1 MVKTQE
7 HHNPTTQRI
16 ALLDSLRG
24 FALCAICFMNIEL
37 FTRPLTDIQ
46 DGISQN
52 LTGLN
57 WFADAFI
64 YVFLHGKGWAMFT
77 LLFGVSYGM
86 LGHNRTR
93 WIRRVTML
101 LGIGLIH
108 AIAIWS
114 GDILVTYAVA
124 GFALALLPQLN
135 DKKTALLGVILA
147 TLPLLITLAKGVAA
161 ANEPTTHDPSDTLNL
176 AQRASEIAAYSQ
188 GTWAQATHMR
198 WEELK
203 GHDSGW
209 WLFIPVVMG
218 MVLIGKAI
226 YQSGVITAQAGTAR
240 LRRWLLIGAG
250 STGAAVM
257 IASLVT
263 DPNPQLVAQAV
274 PGTAVLAAMLQIA
287 AAPLLG
293 IALLCGLVE
302 AHEAWPAARRA
313 MQPLAS
319 LGRLSLSVYLAQS
332 VIGTTLFYGY
342 GFGLWGHV
350 GRAGQA
356 LLCVLVLAI
365 QLRVARWYV
374 ERFAYGPVEW
384 VWRWGTNG
392 TMPMF
397 RLLQHSNTSSITRTA
412 TEAL

>member
-1 MVKTQE
+1 MVETLKHHTQA
-7 HHNPTTQRI
+7 TQRI

-37 FTRPLTDIQ
+37 FTRPLTDLQ
-46 DGISQN
+46 DGITQN

-64 YVFLHGKGWAMFT
+64 YVFMHGKGWAMFT

-86 LGHNRTR
+86 LGHNRIR

-124 GFALALLPQLN
+124 GFALAFLPQLN
-135 DKKTALLGVILA
+135 DKKSALLGVILA

-161 ANEPTTHDPSDTLNL
+161 ANETTIHDPSDTLNL
-176 AQRASEIAAYSQ
+176 AQRAHEIAAYSQ
-188 GTWAQATHMR
+188 GTWAQASHLL
-198 WEELK
+198 WEELNA
-203 GHDSGW
+203 HDSGW

-218 MVLIGKAI
+218 MVLIGKAL
-226 YQSGVITAQAGTAR
+226 YQRGVITAQAGTAR

-250 STGAAVM
+250 TTGAAVM
-257 IASLVT
+257 TASLVI
-263 DPNPQLVAQAV
+263 DPNPQLVAYAV
-274 PGTAVLAAMLQIA
+274 PGKVVLAAMLQIA

-302 AHEAWPAARRA
+302 AHETLPAAKRA

-319 LGRLSLSVYLAQS
+319 LGRLSLTVYLVQS
-332 VIGTTLFYGY
+332 LIGTTLFYGY

-365 QLRVARWYV
+365 QLRAARWYV

-392 TMPMF
+392 TMPPF
-397 RLLQHSNTSSITRTA
+397 RLMQNSPATSIPQTA
-412 TEAL
+412 IETL